1 MMMVLGRYYFGLETA
16 AFQSMARKTNYQWS
30 ASQGLPHSQLAQ
42 FIGQDVDTMRLQGV
56 IYPHYKGGLT
66 QIDAMRAEA
75 KKGKPLLLIQGNGQV
90 LGEWLILS
98 IEETQQHFN
107 DDGLPHRV
115 HFNLQL
121 RAFKQDKLSLAKQ
134 LKKTFGL

>member
-66 QIDAMRAEA
+66 Q
-75 KKGKPLLLIQGNGQV
+75 
-90 LGEWLILS
+90 
-98 IEETQQHFN
+98 T
-107 DDGLPHRV
+107 
-115 HFNLQL
+115 L
-121 RAFKQDKLSLAKQ
+121 RAMEGPNGPMASSPR
-134 LKKTFGL
+134 